1 MLQEE
6 LTRVVPAPSNPPTL
20 WWPDLRLTPWA
31 CQGAYTR
38 KCLLHRQQV
47 TQGVVEGG
55 LAYLLYD
62 ADRVEG
68 PGPGVST
75 EILRR
80 LGPGGLEGPAGSSLG
95 DRKSA

>member
-1 MLQEE
+1 M
-6 LTRVVPAPSNPPTL
+6 PPTQ
-20 WWPDLRLTPWA
+20 A
-31 CQGAYTR
+31 AGYA
-38 KCLLHRQQV
+38 
-47 TQGVVEGG
+47 GGGGGG

-62 ADRVEG
+62 ADHVEG

-95 DRKSA
+95 DRKSAWS

>member
-1 MLQEE
+1 M
-6 LTRVVPAPSNPPTL
+6 PPTQ
-20 WWPDLRLTPWA
+20 A
-31 CQGAYTR
+31 AGYA
-38 KCLLHRQQV
+38 
-47 TQGVVEGG
+47 GGGGGG

-62 ADRVEG
+62 ADHVEG

-95 DRKSA
+95 DRKSAWSLNLTTAGCSPFSR